1 MSDAAEGSSPAAPIP
16 PDPAVP
22 SSPAGTRP
30 AAAPASAAGTPLHRE
45 RLLPGIG
52 TWIVIVAVGAM
63 CGVVLV
69 PLGATLALVVGL
81 VGIVVAVVLG
91 VLTAPVVEV
100 SGGRLRAGRA
110 QIEVGLLGTP
120 EELEGE
126 DWQRTMG
133 VGFEPLAFH
142 LTRGW
147 IRSGLRAEV
156 LDEGDPT
163 TAWVLSTRR
172 PEDLAL
178 ALRSA

>member
-30 AAAPASAAGTPLHRE
+30 GGAPASAPLHRE
-45 RLLPGIG
+45 RLLPGVG

-69 PLGATLALVVGL
+69 PLGATLALVVGI

-100 SGGRLRAGRA
+100 SDGRLRAGRA
-110 QIEVGLLGTP
+110 QIEVELLGTP

-163 TAWVLSTRR
+163 TAWVVSTRR